1 MGHFTDKKEIR
12 AGFLL
17 RRKALSSE
25 ECRLK
30 SGEIAK
36 RFLASPEFNAAQT
49 IHFYLAMAAEVQT
62 DEMIREA
69 LRMKKRVVVPLVQP
83 ETKSLALSE
92 LIELHP
98 SKLQPG
104 PYGISE
110 PRLEYRKKVD
120 PREVELWVVPGV
132 AFDETGNRLGFGG
145 GYYDR
150 LLSSARGRKVGVA
163 FEFQV
168 LNRLPIEETDHPV
181 DLIMT
186 EKRTIHIQGDESAGE
201 TN

>member
-1 MGHFTDKKEIR
+1 MGHFPNKKEIR
-12 AGFLL
+12 AGVLL
-17 RRKALSSE
+17 KRKTLSSE

-36 RFLASPEFNAAQT
+36 RFLASSEFKAAHT
-49 IHFYLAMAAEVQT
+49 IHFYLAAAAEVQT

-69 LRMKKRVVVPLVQP
+69 LRMEKRVVVPMVQP

-92 LIELHP
+92 LIDLDP

-110 PRLEYRKKVD
+110 PRPEYRIKID
-120 PREVELWVVPGV
+120 PQEVELWIVPGV

-150 LLSSARGRKVGVA
+150 LLPSARGRKVGVA

-168 LNRLPIEETDHPV
+168 LDRLPIEETDHPV
-181 DLIMT
+181 DLIVT
-186 EKRTIHIQGDESAGE
+186 EKRTIYIQGDKSAGE

>member
-69 LRMKKRVVVPLVQP
+69 IRMKKRVVVPLVQP
-83 ETKSLALSE
+83 ETKSLTLSE

>member
-30 SGEIAK
+30 SREIAK

-120 PREVELWVVPGV
+120 PKEVELWVVPGV

-150 LLSSARGRKVGVA
+150 LLSSASGRKVGVA

-168 LNRLPIEETDHPV
+168 LNRLSIEETDHPV

-186 EKRTIHIQGDESAGE
+186 EKRTISIHGDESAGE

>member
-12 AGFLL
+12 AGLLL

-36 RFLASPEFNAAQT
+36 RFLVSSEFNAAQT

-120 PREVELWVVPGV
+120 PKEVDLWVVPGL
-132 AFDETGNRLGFGG
+132 AFDENGNRLGFGG

-150 LLSSARGRKVGVA
+150 LLSPARGRKVGVA

-168 LNRLPIEETDHPV
+168 IDRLPIEETDHPV

>member
-1 MGHFTDKKEIR
+1 MGHFPNKKEIR

-17 RRKALSSE
+17 KRKTLSPE

-36 RFLASPEFNAAQT
+36 RFLAFSEFKTAQT
-49 IHFYLAMAAEVQT
+49 VHFYLAAAAEVQT

-69 LRMKKRVVVPLVQP
+69 LRMEKRVVVPMVQP

-92 LIELHP
+92 LIDLDP
-98 SKLQPG
+98 SQLQPG

-110 PRLEYRKKVD
+110 PRPEYRRKVD
-120 PREVELWVVPGV
+120 PQEVELWVVPGV
-132 AFDETGNRLGFGG
+132 AFDEAGNRLGFGG

-150 LLSSARGRKVGVA
+150 LLPSVRGRKVGIA

-168 LNRLPIEETDHPV
+168 IDRLPIDETDHPV
-181 DLIMT
+181 DLIVT
-186 EKRTIHIQGDESAGE
+186 EKRTIYIQGDESAGE

>member
-17 RRKALSSE
+17 QRKALSSE

-36 RFLASPEFNAAQT
+36 RFLASSEFNAAQT

-120 PREVELWVVPGV
+120 PKEVELWVVPGV

-150 LLSSARGRKVGVA
+150 LLSSARGRKVGMA

-168 LNRLPIEETDHPV
+168 LNQLPIEETDHPV

-186 EKRTIHIQGDESAGE
+186 EKRTIYIQGDESAGE